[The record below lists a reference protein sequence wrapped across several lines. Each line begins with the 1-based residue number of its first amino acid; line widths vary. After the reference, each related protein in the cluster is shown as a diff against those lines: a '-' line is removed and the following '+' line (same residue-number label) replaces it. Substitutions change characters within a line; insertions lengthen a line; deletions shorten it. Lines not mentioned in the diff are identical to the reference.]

1 MFGFSFCFIIYLQA
15 VAAAEFSERRN
26 VMAKYA
32 KELAVEAAVEYVK
45 SWNASDSVAPMKFDE
60 FIELIKKIYDT
71 LTSFDKK

>member
-1 MFGFSFCFIIYLQA
+1 
-15 VAAAEFSERRN
+15 
-26 VMAKYA
+26 MAKYA